1 MKFTTII
8 FSVLSAAATTFAA
21 SGTAAYDT
29 TYDTA
34 SLSTLVIA
42 CSDGVNG
49 LYTKGYQT
57 LGSLPKFPYI
67 GASAEVPGWNS
78 PNCGKCYAVTYG
90 STTINVLAVDHA
102 GEGWVLSLAAL
113 NALTGNLGT
122 QLGRVPVTWVPTA
135 QSNCGLPN

>member
-1 MKFTTII
+1 MKFTTAI
-8 FSVLSAAATTFAA
+8 FSILSAAATAFAA

-34 SLSTLVIA
+34 SLSTLSIA

-57 LGSLPKFPYI
+57 LGALPKFPLI
-67 GASAEVPGWNS
+67 GASVEVPGWNS

-90 STTINVLAVDHA
+90 TTTRNILAVDHA
-102 GEGWVLSLAAL
+102 GEGWVLSRAAL
-113 NALTGNLGT
+113 DQLTGGLAT

-135 QSNCGLPN
+135 QSDCGL